1 MPERCQFSR
10 LAVLTLGRAADPP
23 PDLRPDLWVLML
35 ARIYDP
41 ELLFIS
47 SGSKRF
53 GWEVF
58 QFPPGLDQTAQISK
72 GEILFLCSVLGALKC
87 NSEAHSACRLASAKA
102 LRVQQTESPSLAGLL
117 LSKKFLRV
125 RGTRKVWDQPS
136 LRVPSRSI
144 TNSPKP
150 PQAPRTDQ

>member
-1 MPERCQFSR
+1 MGRGNPQAPALGGRGGLLAPLGPCDLSIGGAALHPEGRGSPALHSSPWGGALVPLR
-10 LAVLTLGRAADPP
+10 ASSLTSGS
-23 PDLRPDLWVLML
+23 WVL

-72 GEILFLCSVLGALKC
+72 GEVPSPPGSSCTGVCSAPR
-87 NSEAHSACRLASAKA
+87 SACARRWAGSA
-102 LRVQQTESPSLAGLL
+102 QTRPNCGA
-117 LSKKFLRV
+117 
-125 RGTRKVWDQPS
+125 
-136 LRVPSRSI
+136 
-144 TNSPKP
+144 
-150 PQAPRTDQ
+150 

>member
-1 MPERCQFSR
+1 MLIPLRASS
-10 LAVLTLGRAADPP
+10 LTSGT
-23 PDLRPDLWVLML
+23 WVL

-72 GEILFLCSVLGALKC
+72 GEIALFLGPPCTEVCS
-87 NSEAHSACRLASAKA
+87 EPQSACRQPSA
-102 LRVQQTESPSLAGLL
+102 RVCWWAGCRQPPRPAAGWIQAPPGQAYSCDSTGTD
-117 LSKKFLRV
+117 LSKM
-125 RGTRKVWDQPS
+125 
-136 LRVPSRSI
+136 
-144 TNSPKP
+144 
-150 PQAPRTDQ
+150 